1 MFYKDKFIDK
11 NMKYVMNDFLNKEIV
26 FLKEVKDLELL
37 VMIILSDIKSMI
49 IIDKIG
55 YINIFEDV
63 YVFIIVD
70 II

>member
-1 MFYKDKFIDK
+1 
-11 NMKYVMNDFLNKEIV
+11 MKYVMNDFLNKEIV